1 MKIKCINNVPAP
13 RSLVRV
19 FSDTVKRSAH
29 KLVAL
34 LSVAGML
41 TAPIALG
48 QETQINPA
56 DDEQPK
62 EVVTH
67 SSTQDSEAEFK
78 QPSVDRIQ
86 NQPAVLAD
94 TQRLASPKST
104 ADWLARLSEVIETR
118 NFQVS
123 FVQSRADGDTMP
135 YLWRHAVMPN
145 GIKMEQLNLQN
156 GPGRELIRVGDV
168 VSVFEPDVS
177 PYSLKSE
184 HINGP
189 IPSTLLHHPERLK
202 QGYEFV
208 SVGRARVAGRPAQQ
222 IRIVS
227 RDNNRFSYQLWLDE
241 DTGMLLKLNML
252 DLQGGLLEQIQVT
265 SLQMTEQPNPYFER
279 INQASLPK
287 PLVLSKRHRREH
299 NWDVTFLPTGMK
311 EVKQETRR
319 LAQTGQIVEYK
330 MFSDG
335 LVDVSVYVQPAA
347 DALGSDLVLR
357 NDLSTFLTLTDGKA
371 QVTVVGE
378 IPLQTANA
386 IATSLTS
393 KTTETP

>member
-1 MKIKCINNVPAP
+1 M
-13 RSLVRV
+13 
-19 FSDTVKRSAH
+19 
-29 KLVAL
+29 
-34 LSVAGML
+34 
-41 TAPIALG
+41 
-48 QETQINPA
+48 
-56 DDEQPK
+56 
-62 EVVTH
+62 
-67 SSTQDSEAEFK
+67 
-78 QPSVDRIQ
+78 
-86 NQPAVLAD
+86 
-94 TQRLASPKST
+94 
-104 ADWLARLSEVIETR
+104 
-118 NFQVS
+118 
-123 FVQSRADGDTMP
+123 
-135 YLWRHAVMPN
+135 
-145 GIKMEQLNLQN
+145 
-156 GPGRELIRVGDV
+156 
-168 VSVFEPDVS
+168 
-177 PYSLKSE
+177 
-184 HINGP
+184 
-189 IPSTLLHHPERLK
+189 
-202 QGYEFV
+202 
-208 SVGRARVAGRPAQQ
+208 AGRPAQQ